1 MKVYSAG
8 LNSRLT
14 GWWVPVTRIVMAA
27 LSPAAKPNHSDDEIR
42 PARGEEKRPINGKGE
57 KNNSKVRMQEVLH
70 M

>member
-1 MKVYSAG
+1 M
-8 LNSRLT
+8 
-14 GWWVPVTRIVMAA
+14 TRIVMAA

-42 PARGEEKRPINGKGE
+42 LARREEKRPINGKGE